1 MACHLFGAKPLHEP
15 MLAYCQLNSWEH
27 TSVKFESEFYHFH
40 SRQCNWKCHLPK
52 WWPFCP
58 RGIWVEQPW
67 SIWANKS
74 HKSWIKW
81 KWILLNTQ
89 KHNLD
94 IQSIS
99 WWNNT
104 WAYSMGYTATA
115 VPLKLTDI
123 TANLFNTLRPGQNG
137 RHFPDDIFMWIFL
150 NENVWISNNVS
161 LKFVPKDPMNNIPS
175 LVQIM
180 AWRQPGN
187 KPLSELMMVTLLTP
201 IYVTQP
207 QWVKLFFSSSP
218 HGQNGCHFG
227 RQQFQMHFLEWKW

>member
-1 MACHLFGAKPLHEP
+1 MACHLFDAKPLHEP

-52 WWPFCP
+52 WWPFFP

-99 WWNNT
+99 RWNNT

-115 VPLKLTDI
+115 VPLKWYNSKPIQHIEARTKWPP
-123 TANLFNTLRPGQNG
+123 FSRW
-137 RHFPDDIFMWIFL
+137 HFHVNFL
-150 NENVWISNNVS
+150 KW
-161 LKFVPKDPMNNIPS
+161 KCMNF
-175 LVQIM
+175 
-180 AWRQPGN
+180 
-187 KPLSELMMVTLLTP
+187 K
-201 IYVTQP
+201 
-207 QWVKLFFSSSP
+207 
-218 HGQNGCHFG
+218 
-227 RQQFQMHFLEWKW
+227 